1 MPTVLLIIVEVE
13 PFVLK
18 QAFRV
23 GSLEYIRSLL
33 IKFQLLSI
41 VPDLL
46 LRPLA
51 EQAASKFFGDA
62 DGLTLLDYDESF
74 GLDTL
79 TLYVLALSILLD
91 NDVRYERLQVV
102 LID

>member
-1 MPTVLLIIVEVE
+1 MPAVLLVVVEVE

-18 QAFRV
+18 QTFWV
-23 GSLEYIRSLL
+23 SPFENIRSLL

-41 VPDLL
+41 VTDLL
-46 LRPLA
+46 LCPLA
-51 EQAASKFFGDA
+51 EQATSKFFSDA
-62 DGLTLLDYDESF
+62 NGLTLLDYDESF
-74 GLDTL
+74 GLHTF
-79 TLYVLALSILLD
+79 TLYVLALTILLD

>member
-1 MPTVLLIIVEVE
+1 MPAVLLVVVEVE
-13 PFVLK
+13 PLVLK

-33 IKFQLLSI
+33 IKFQLISI
-41 VPDLL
+41 VTDLL

-51 EQAASKFFGDA
+51 EQATSKFFGDA
-62 DGLTLLDYDESF
+62 YGLTLFDYNESF
-74 GLDTL
+74 GLHTL
-79 TLYVLALSILLD
+79 TLYVLALAILLD